1 VSVRVLS
8 NFGSEKNRF
17 AYDITLQVMS
27 PRLNR
32 ILLSRILQVAEKTF
46 ARHPLREEA
55 TERESGHGIGFAVL
69 A

>member
-1 VSVRVLS
+1 VRVLS

-55 TERESGHGIGFAVL
+55 TGREPGHGIGFAVL